1 MDIIRGATQI
11 DHFLCNGMGESIGYN
26 QKEGSQE
33 VFQTGIALVFHL
45 FDQDRSLEFLHF
57 KLDLNQKIKDF
68 RGYQMIHSAIQS
80 KQGIIGRKE

>member
-1 MDIIRGATQI
+1 MCKKNIVTFRFLQPAQIEI

-45 FDQDRSLEFLHF
+45 FDQDRSKVGIWLGL
-57 KLDLNQKIKDF
+57 LCVLNL
-68 RGYQMIHSAIQS
+68 Y
-80 KQGIIGRKE
+80 